1 MGRAIATMPLGSLRL
16 PGRQDE
22 VKVLQHAGS
31 RAPDVAL
38 AIGHR
43 VIAPLA
49 ALVLPAV
56 DLVIDLVEEVLER
69 DFEDVGDFARI
80 RTNGE
85 PGRHDADDRRY
96 LEAGAGAVEVDRP
109 DDIDEARGD

>member
-16 PGRQDE
+16 LGRQDE

-43 VIAPLA
+43 VVAPLA

-56 DLVIDLVEEVLER
+56 DLVVDLVQEVLQRHLEHI
-69 DFEDVGDFARI
+69 GDLARI
-80 RTNGE
+80 RTKSE
-85 PGRHDADDRRY
+85 SRRHDADDRRY
-96 LEAGAGAVEVDRP
+96 LEAGAGTVKVDRP
-109 DDIDEARGD
+109 NDIDEAR